1 MKTYSM
7 DLRERVVRACDE
19 KVGTRKEIAELFGVS
34 TAWIRRLLQ
43 RRRETGSIA
52 PRRRGTRKPPKF
64 SGASLEK
71 LKRLVQAQPDAT
83 LQELL
88 ACSGVDGSIMAVHR
102 ALQRLGCRRKKSR
115 SAPPNKTGRT

>member
-19 KVGTRKEIAELFGVS
+19 KIGTRQEIAELFGVS

-43 RRRETGSIA
+43 RRRDTGSFA
-52 PRRRGTRKPPKF
+52 ARRRGGRNPPKIV
-64 SGASLEK
+64 GKKLAKLQALVEK
-71 LKRLVQAQPDAT
+71 HPDAT
-83 LQELL
+83 LKELRDR
-88 ACSGVDGSIMAVHR
+88 CGVDASIMAVHR

-115 SAPPNKTGRT
+115 YMPASKTDRT